1 MGLLDSLKQDLDKVG
16 ELVHEHGLRHTVKEG
31 AVAAFKTVSGAV
43 DRNDNHDDP
52 EEKEVDKIREQI
64 NASHR
69 FGSFAGERSRNA
81 VKWYIDGHD
90 YFWAVSEILDS
101 AKECIFILDWWLSP
115 ELYLRRPP
123 ADFPQFRLDR
133 LLKRKA
139 EQGVKVYICVYKEI
153 TQTMNMSS
161 NHTKEALQALHP
173 NIKVMRHPDHIGT
186 AHDVQFWS
194 HHEKVVVV
202 DNHRACIGGLDL
214 CFGRWDTHNQS
225 VISSRRATSLSWKLT
240 VISFP
245 MSSSPLA
252 DCHPTDFTR
261 TLFPGQDYNNGR
273 VMDFQQ
279 VDNFVSNQI
288 SILETARMP
297 WHDVHLA
304 LAGPAVLDVVQHFV
318 ERWNKIKKEKYK
330 DDVTYDWLAFPHNV
344 AKFPQEPVSRLPY
357 SEVWDSI
364 GTKFHNTWQPDDDSK
379 RPGGGTFDHQGDVNA
394 LTPFEPPEGASAAMY
409 DDHYQRVTGTCNVQ
423 VVRSVSDWSHGV
435 LKEQSIQNA
444 YIQLIREANHF
455 IYIENQFFL
464 SNAADGGPVVN
475 KIAKALVER
484 ILTAAREGQKFKVI
498 VVIPE
503 VPGFSGDIEKEGSI
517 QKIMAGQWRTI
528 NRGGNS
534 IYELVRQAGYDP
546 TDYIRFYHLRCY
558 DRINAPKSFID
569 QMARDSGVSFFQAQ
583 IAQARLFLG
592 DDTTWKQ
599 DKIQISA
606 PATYS
611 ADNTS
616 DLGTTEKQGTTIVE
630 EVKFYQ
636 NLNEARQVVR
646 KFEGA
651 AGRSDDDVS
660 DSLSQHLLED
670 TTGLLDEQW
679 LGNEQEEKDCYV
691 TELLYI
697 HSKVMIVDD
706 RRVIMGSANLN
717 DRSQKGDGDSEIALV
732 VEDNDQVQTT
742 MDGRPFVASRFAATL
757 RRKIMKEHL
766 GLIPPQF
773 CETGKEPVTSFQRAV
788 PYPSEDETQSDEDQR
803 VADPLSDEFLELW
816 DATARK
822 NRSIFGEIFKTV
834 PTDVVRNWDQYKAYM
849 PKVKTGHVAS
859 DLPISQIKQKLSSVR
874 GALVTAPIDFL
885 IEEKGLWTGPEWLGL
900 DPTLPIYI

>member
-1 MGLLDSLKQDLDKVG
+1 MGLLDSIKQDIGKLG
-16 ELVHEHGLRHTVKEG
+16 EFVEEHGVRHAVKEG
-31 AVAAFKTVSGAV
+31 VVATFKTVSGAV
-43 DRNDNHDDP
+43 DPNDNHDDV
-52 EEKEVDKIREQI
+52 EEKEVDKIRESI
-64 NASHR
+64 CASHR
-69 FGSFAGERSRNA
+69 FRSFAGERSRNA

-90 YFWAVSEILDS
+90 YFWAVSEILES
-101 AKECIFILDWWLSP
+101 AKQCIFILDWWLSP

-123 ADFPQFRLDR
+123 SDFPQFRLDR

-173 NIKVMRHPDHIGT
+173 NIKVMRHPDHIGSKN
-186 AHDVQFWS
+186 DVQFWS

-202 DNHRACIGGLDL
+202 DNHRACIGGLDM
-214 CFGRWDTHNQS
+214 CFGRWDTHNH
-225 VISSRRATSLSWKLT
+225 
-240 VISFP
+240 
-245 MSSSPLA
+245 PLA

-279 VDNFVSNQI
+279 VDNFVSSQI

-330 DDVTYDWLAFPHNV
+330 DDVTYDWLAFPHNT
-344 AKFPQEPVSRLPY
+344 AKFTQEPVSRLPY
-357 SEVWDSI
+357 AEVWGSI
-364 GTKFHNTWQPDDDSK
+364 GTKFQNRWQPNDDSHS
-379 RPGGGTFDHQGDVNA
+379 RGGSSSGLNA
-394 LTPFEPPEGASAAMY
+394 LSPFEPPEGATAAIY
-409 DDHYQRVTGTCNVQ
+409 DDHYQQTTGTCNVQ

-444 YIQLIREANHF
+444 YIQLIQEANHF

-475 KIAKALVER
+475 KVAKAIVER
-484 ILTAAREGQKFKVI
+484 ILSAAREGKKFKVI
-498 VVIPE
+498 VMLPE
-503 VPGFSGDIEKEGSI
+503 VPGFSGDIEQEGSI
-517 QKIMAGQWRTI
+517 KTIMAGQWRTI

-534 IYELVRQAGYDP
+534 IYELIRKAGYDP
-546 TDYIRFYHLRCY
+546 TDYIRFYHLRSF
-558 DRINAPKSFID
+558 DRINAPKSFIE

-583 IAQARLFLG
+583 MAQARLFLG
-592 DDTTWKQ
+592 NDTTWKQ

-606 PATYS
+606 PATYTGE
-611 ADNTS
+611 NTS
-616 DLGTTEKQGTTIVE
+616 DLGTTEKQGTTMVE

-636 NLNEARQVVR
+636 NLEEARQVVR
-646 KFEGA
+646 KFERA
-651 AGRSDDDVS
+651 AGRSDEEVS
-660 DSLSQHLLED
+660 DSLSQHLLAD
-670 TTGLLDEQW
+670 TTGLMSEQW
-679 LGNEQEEKDCYV
+679 LGSEQEERDCYV

-706 RRVIMGSANLN
+706 RRVIMGSANIN
-717 DRSQKGDGDSEIALV
+717 DRSQKGDGDSEIAV
-732 VEDNDQVQTT
+732 IVEDTDQIETT
-742 MDGRPFVASRFAATL
+742 MDGRPFVANRFAATL

-773 CETGKEPVTSFQRAV
+773 CETGKEPVTSFMRAV
-788 PYPSEDETQSDEDQR
+788 PYPSEDETQSNEDR
-803 VADPLSDEFLELW
+803 LVADPLSDQFLELW
-816 DATARK
+816 DGTARK
-822 NRSIFGEIFKTV
+822 NRQIFGEIFKTV
-834 PTDVVRNWDQYKAYM
+834 PTDVVRNWDQYKAYL
-849 PKVKTGHVAS
+849 PKVKTGHIAS
-859 DLPISQIKQKLSSVR
+859 DLPIYQVKEKLAGIR
-874 GALVTAPIDFL
+874 GAIVTAPIDFL
-885 IEEKGLWTGPEWLGL
+885 IEENGLVTGPEWLGL
-900 DPTLPIYI
+900 NPTLPIYI